1 LFASLRSGAANVAGV
16 RYQVAVSALL
26 LASGRAATVPGL
38 PVSAVRPEGLE
49 DIDCL
54 LNDGSL
60 LLVQTKERGPG
71 ARSIAV
77 AELADIIAHAA
88 QALHLTTGSASENQV
103 GAGTQEP
110 ATDPATA
117 AVPPRSRFAI
127 VTGGRFG
134 SSLPCTGWT
143 TSLAEALA
151 DVPDGEKHLPAFT
164 RRGRGAA
171 GRAPATEDA
180 GE

>member
-1 LFASLRSGAANVAGV
+1 MGSRRQRRPSRRPSAPPRKTASGPGKAAARAATAASTLEELFASLRSGAANVAGV
-16 RYQVAVSALL
+16 SYQVAVSALL

-103 GAGTQEP
+103 GAGTP
-110 ATDPATA
+110 GTCDRSSDGCCA
-117 AVPPRSRFAI
+117 AAKP
-127 VTGGRFG
+127 
-134 SSLPCTGWT
+134 L
-143 TSLAEALA
+143 
-151 DVPDGEKHLPAFT
+151 
-164 RRGRGAA
+164 RGRDGWPL
-171 GRAPATEDA
+171 R
-180 GE
+180 